1 MKNNNR
7 VFFKY
12 DICII
17 GGCGHIGA
25 PLGILFSSKGLKV
38 VGYDTDQKKVD
49 QINSG
54 KMGFIEAGCQKLL
67 NEAFKQK
74 NIYFSTDPRVIKF
87 SNFLIICLGTPVDE
101 HANPKF
107 GVIDEL
113 IELIRKQTDTPGQII
128 IIRSTVYPGTAEY
141 IQRKLGREIKIAFCP
156 ERIAEGSALKEY
168 GTLPQIIASPDNAT
182 RKIVSALFSKINQDI
197 YEMDNFKEAELVKI
211 ITNAFRY
218 ISFAISN
225 QFFMIAQ
232 RNNLNFDNI
241 YKAATYKYPRMQ
253 GFVNKGFVG
262 GACLFKDTMQ
272 LNAYHGNYFTL
283 GQAAMFINEG
293 LPDFIVEMLEEKYGG
308 LENKTIGILGMSF
321 KADIDDIRE
330 SLSFKLKKL
339 LDFKSKKVKWHDP
352 YLNNDKNCKP
362 FKEIINCDIVILA
375 TPHTYYKKR
384 VGQLKQIKN
393 FYNATYW
400 QI

>member
-7 VFFKY
+7 TSFKY

-25 PLGILFSSKGLKV
+25 PLGILFASRGVKV
-38 VGYDTDQKKVD
+38 VGYDVDQKKVD
-49 QINSG
+49 QMNFG
-54 KMGFIEAGCQKLL
+54 NMGFIEAGCPELL
-67 NEAFKQK
+67 KKSLKKK

-87 SNFLIICLGTPVDE
+87 SKFLIICIGTPVDE

-107 GVIDEL
+107 NVIDGL
-113 IELIRKQTDTPGQII
+113 IKLLREQIDTLNQII
-128 IIRSTVYPGTAEY
+128 IVRSTVYPGTIGY
-141 IQRKLGREIKIAFCP
+141 IQRKLDKKIKIAFCP
-156 ERIAEGSALKEY
+156 ERIAEGSALKECR
-168 GTLPQIIASPDNAT
+168 TLPQIIASPDKVT
-182 RKIVSALFSKINQDI
+182 RKTVSNLFSKINQDI
-197 YEMDNFKEAELVKI
+197 YEMDNFKEAEFVKI

-218 ISFAISN
+218 INFAIPN

-232 RNNLNFDNI
+232 RNKLNFDNI
-241 YKAATYKYPRMQ
+241 YRAAIYKYPRMQ
-253 GFVNKGFVG
+253 GFFNKGFVG
-262 GACLFKDTMQ
+262 GTCLFKDTMQ
-272 LNAYHGNYFTL
+272 LNAYHSNYFTL

-293 LPDFIVEMLEEKYGG
+293 LPDFIVGILEEKCGG
-308 LENKTIGILGMSF
+308 LEDKTIGILGMTF

-339 LDFKSKKVKWHDP
+339 LSSKSKKVKWHDP
-352 YLNNDKNCKP
+352 YLNNDKDCKP
-362 FKEIINCDIVILA
+362 FKEVINCNIVILA

-384 VGQLKQIKN
+384 VIRLKKIKN